1 MKAMKAH
8 RVNWRSGEAVKLLRL
23 LIDKKIAPEVV
34 ARKLGAS
41 TPLYAIDQAYR
52 LRRRLKLKPTHARA

>member
-23 LIDKKIAPEVV
+23 LIDKKITPEVV

-41 TPLYAIDQAYR
+41 TPLYAIDQAY
-52 LRRRLKLKPTHARA
+52 TCAAG